1 MTIDVG
7 LVVAGHVYLIILVI
21 GCQAA
26 VFKEISALF
35 DVAAKPVHHHHN
47 HSRNVS
53 TSDPNGSALKAKSP
67 SRAARDARAKAER
80 ERWSK
85 VTSWYFFAA
94 TNYFLHGETIIYYF
108 KHIVFVDAYF
118 IPFARHH
125 RFISFMLYVL
135 GFVGFVTNLK
145 RNQLRRQFGLFCW
158 IHMSLLLIV
167 VSSHFIVNNILE
179 VGALRSSCLS
189 SGDRK

>member
-1 MTIDVG
+1 MEQGYQLVG
-7 LVVAGHVYLIILVI
+7 CPDISQTYWVIISLAAIQVLLRCYKLLLVRGDCDL
-21 GCQAA
+21 
-26 VFKEISALF
+26 LF
-35 DVAAKPVHHHHN
+35 QGTFFTLRHKLTPLT
-47 HSRNVS
+47 RNY
-53 TSDPNGSALKAKSP
+53 
-67 SRAARDARAKAER
+67 RQ
-80 ERWSK
+80 
-85 VTSWYFFAA
+85 
-94 TNYFLHGETIIYYF
+94 
-108 KHIVFVDAYF
+108 HIVFVDAYF

-179 VGALRSSCLS
+179 VREFIRQISNVWLT
-189 SGDRK
+189 